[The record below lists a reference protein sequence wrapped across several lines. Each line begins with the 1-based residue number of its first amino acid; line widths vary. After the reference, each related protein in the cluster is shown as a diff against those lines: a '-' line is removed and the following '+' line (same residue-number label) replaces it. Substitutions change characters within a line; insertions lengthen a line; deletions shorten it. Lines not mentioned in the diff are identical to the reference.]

1 MKPEDFRLICIYDEK
16 AKVWCV
22 HPENEPDRSLM
33 VQVDNL
39 EDAPKELAKLY
50 EAMFTIAFKKGL
62 YIKRTFKSE

>member
-1 MKPEDFRLICIYDEK
+1 MKPEDFRLICIYDDGG
-16 AKVWCV
+16 WCV
-22 HPENEPDRSLM
+22 HPEKEPYRSLM
-33 VQVDNL
+33 VQVDKL